1 MVEFAFACL
10 LGAMIWGG
18 ILGFVASRMK
28 DDRTSILVSGMFV
41 PWIAY
46 AIAVAN
52 GVGKGDG
59 PLQGAMVFI
68 YLFTSLMVLWIGRG
82 SQPIQEPSEPQRKV
96 ALLPM
101 R

>member
-10 LGAMIWGG
+10 LGALIWGG
-18 ILGFVASRMK
+18 ILGFVASRIRE
-28 DDRTSILVSGMFV
+28 DRAIVLFSGLVV

-52 GVGKGDG
+52 GLGKGDG
-59 PLQGAMVFI
+59 ALQGAMAFI
-68 YLFTSLMVLWIGRG
+68 YLFTAIITLWIGRG
-82 SQPIQEPSEPQRKV
+82 SQPVAQHEEPQRMDS
-96 ALLPM
+96 LLPM